1 MKRNTLDYL
10 YITLGCLMSSLGFA
24 LFINPYKFVPGGVF
38 GTSIVLHNLMPGI
51 QVGTF
56 GLVIGI
62 PLLVLSYCLI
72 GKGVGIKT
80 LYATLITPL
89 MMNTISSWLY
99 PSKEAL
105 NALDPTQLL
114 GGCINMSDNLM
125 LAAIFGPVLVGVGES
140 FIMNG
145 HATSGGTDIIAMII
159 HKYFRVRFSNALMA
173 VDAVVVLLGV
183 AVIKQPI
190 LSCYSLISI
199 FLMSRIFAY
208 AVSGSKNKKII
219 FIVTESHNEALR
231 RFILEDLDRT
241 ATVLDGSG
249 LYLQQDKQTLMMVL
263 RMREVDA
270 VTTAI
275 KQIDPSCFVIVTDAY
290 DAYGT
295 RWKPFPDKHS
305 IDLS

>member
-1 MKRNTLDYL
+1 MKKKTLDYF
-10 YITLGCLMSSLGFA
+10 YITIGCLMSSLGFA

-38 GTSIVLHNLMPGI
+38 GTSIVLHNLVPSV

-56 GLVIGI
+56 GLIIGI
-62 PLLVLSYCLI
+62 PLLIMSYFLI

-80 LYATLITPL
+80 LYATIITPL

-99 PSKEAL
+99 PTKEAL
-105 NALDPTQLL
+105 NALDPSMLL
-114 GGCINMSDNLM
+114 GGCIDMSDNLM
-125 LAAIFGPVLVGVGES
+125 LAAVFGPVLIGVGES
-140 FIMNG
+140 LIMTG

-159 HKYFRVRFSNALMA
+159 HKYFRIRFSNALLG
-173 VDAVVVLLGV
+173 VDAVIVLLGV

-190 LSCYSLISI
+190 LSCYSMICI

-219 FIVTESHNEALR
+219 FIVTKSHNENLR

-249 LYLQQDKQTLMMVL
+249 LYEQQDKQTLMMVL

-305 IDLS
+305 INLS